1 MLLTLIFIFLT
12 ALVGIVLQRRRR
24 DRCLKDFEA
33 YRVTVEFTDGT
44 LVWGRLSVFPQDIE
58 LFYPQPHEDK
68 RGHKEYSYVLF
79 AERIGDVQAI
89 YRYHDELS
97 EAHQAERRR
106 EIERTWRPSLAR
118 RTWRGLRNML
128 NTFGDAFNQ
137 SVGVWL
143 SAAKKGGGRIVSS
156 QDKHLAQI
164 GKTVLGAAANAFE
177 PVLERYIGRRVV
189 IEELRGEDWVEHIG
203 VLKEYTAQ
211 WIELLDC
218 RDEDDFEFSLKEVD
232 RLRLNRDLDF
242 IVKTSPPGPE
252 ETPTPNLSL
261 RLENHGTE
269 ELIVKRFEAPDYR
282 HEMGALLPPGGSL
295 EELLTDLPP
304 SLFQAVDPEQLPDE
318 IALRGTERLGDDEV
332 EIRPDEQPAL
342 PDLRVVVQGVREVDR
357 LLPRSRAVLR
367 HGGEPEESWFESL
380 RRKKM
385 DP

>member
-24 DRCLKDFEA
+24 DRCLKDFED
-33 YRVTVEFTDGT
+33 YRVTAEFTDGT

-58 LFYPQPHEDK
+58 LFYPQPHKDR
-68 RGHKEYSYVLF
+68 RGHQEFSYVLF
-79 AERIGDVQAI
+79 AERISDLQTI

-97 EAHQAERRR
+97 EAHQAERRL
-106 EIERTWRPSLAR
+106 EIERTWKPSLLR
-118 RTWRGLRNML
+118 RGWRGLRNML

-164 GKTVLGAAANAFE
+164 GKTVIGAAANAFE

-189 IEELRGEDWVEHIG
+189 IEELRGEDWVEHVG

-242 IVKTSPPGPE
+242 IVKSSPPDADQ
-252 ETPTPNLSL
+252 TPAPNLSI
-261 RLENHGTE
+261 RLENHGLE
-269 ELIVKRFEAPDYR
+269 ELIVKRFEAPGYQ
-282 HEMGALLPPGGSL
+282 HEMGVLLPPGGQL
-295 EELLTDLPP
+295 EELLTDLPT
-304 SLFQAVDPEQLPDE
+304 SLFETVDPDDLPAE
-318 IALRGTERLGDDEV
+318 IALRGKDRVGVQEV
-332 EIRPDEQPAL
+332 EIHPDEQPSL

-367 HGGEPEESWFESL
+367 HGGEPQESWFESL
-380 RRKKM
+380 RR
-385 DP
+385 